1 MVDEKSNMEIL
12 MYGSLAAEEAEVLA
26 GHIWVERAMLEV
38 QNMKY
43 YCPSVL
49 QALLNEQQGMV
60 KDYLMLDDGGSLSA
74 DEVITLRKK
83 RDEIKERLN
92 KAVNKTTPL
101 KWVNR
106 VIMWCADKMP
116 SFGDSIMKEMLK
128 GEDPIKYQLKKD
140 GTPKK
145 PATPDVTACIEA
157 NADSAKTVINKA
169 ISANIAITQTAAA
182 REKLLQEYYKP

>member
-1 MVDEKSNMEIL
+1 VDEKSIMQIL
-12 MYGSLAAEEAEVLA
+12 MYASLAQEEGEVLE
-26 GHIWVERAMLEV
+26 GHIWVERQFLEV

-49 QALLNEQQGMV
+49 RALLKEQQGMV
-60 KDYLMLDDGGSLSA
+60 NEYLALDDGGSLSA
-74 DEVITLRKK
+74 EEVITMRKK

-92 KAVNKTTPL
+92 SAVNKTTPL

-116 SFGDSIMKEMLK
+116 SFGDSFIKEMV
-128 GEDPIKYQLKKD
+128 GDEDPKKYELKKD

-145 PATPDVTACIEA
+145 PAKVDVKACIEEH
-157 NADSAKTVINKA
+157 ADKAKTVVNKA
-169 ISANIAITQTAAA
+169 MFANTAITQTAAA
-182 REKLLQEYYKP
+182 RDALLKQYYKAP

>member
-1 MVDEKSNMEIL
+1 M
-12 MYGSLAAEEAEVLA
+12 
-26 GHIWVERAMLEV
+26 
-38 QNMKY
+38 
-43 YCPSVL
+43 
-49 QALLNEQQGMV
+49 
-60 KDYLMLDDGGSLSA
+60 
-74 DEVITLRKK
+74 ITLRKK

-145 PATPDVTACIEA
+145 VR
-157 NADSAKTVINKA
+157 
-169 ISANIAITQTAAA
+169 QW
-182 REKLLQEYYKP
+182 REWPCE